1 MVPRGSCPST
11 NALTSWGARKASESD
26 AFPRAMAHTRRA
38 RVDPAL
44 TYRSLPAFILAGFNT

>member
-1 MVPRGSCPST
+1 
-11 NALTSWGARKASESD
+11 
-26 AFPRAMAHTRRA
+26 MAHTRRA